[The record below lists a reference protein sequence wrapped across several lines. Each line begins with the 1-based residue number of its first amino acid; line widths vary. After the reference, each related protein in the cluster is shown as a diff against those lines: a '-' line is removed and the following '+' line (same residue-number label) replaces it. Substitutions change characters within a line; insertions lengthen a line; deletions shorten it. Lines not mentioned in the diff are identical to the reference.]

1 MVAVYYFR
9 KKTGKQWK
17 VITPEG
23 KERVVIGLAGFC
35 RENGLNASTIGITFQ
50 NLRIRDGLRG
60 R

>member
-23 KERVVIGLAGFC
+23 KERVVIPILVPF
-35 RENGLNASTIGITFQ
+35 EPILW
-50 NLRIRDGLRG
+50 
-60 R
+60 